1 LEILLELSLPQHDR
15 ENQEKQTNKGK
26 DDPQSSE
33 GRKGRIQIYPG
44 PEMTEKKRQK
54 LNQEK
59 TKARK
64 RNFEKPFLRIEEF
77 TSRTR
82 NIL

>member
-1 LEILLELSLPQHDR
+1 
-15 ENQEKQTNKGK
+15 
-26 DDPQSSE
+26 
-33 GRKGRIQIYPG
+33 
-44 PEMTEKKRQK
+44 MTEKKRQK

-59 TKARK
+59 TTARK